1 MPSVLHFAK
10 CGSILAKKCRQ
21 SVDYVIASV
30 ASLAGLRDSAIQLH
44 TRIMERQASSDNEFR
59 VTELRSG
66 IDEIT
71 SIIVAFDEFIDK

>member
-1 MPSVLHFAK
+1 MPSVPHFAK
-10 CGSILAKKCRQ
+10 CGLILAKKCRQ

-30 ASLAGLRDSAIQLH
+30 ASLAGLRGSAIQLH
-44 TRIMERQASSDNEFR
+44 TRTQASSDNEFR